1 MKWGLILI
9 LALSITLLGCNPTP
23 RNGTAETPVAEE
35 VSFDEAMGTTIAPGT
50 WLTDYDEALAT
61 AKKMN
66 RPVLINFTGSDWCG
80 WCIKLSDEVFSQDI
94 FKKYAAE
101 NLVLLKLD
109 FPRKI
114 VQTPEMKAANE
125 TLAKKFGIEGFPT
138 ILLLDYTGKKLARTG
153 YQAGGAQE
161 YVDHIKA
168 LLTQEK

>member
-9 LALSITLLGCNPTP
+9 LALSIALLGCNPTP
-23 RNGTAETPVAEE
+23 QNETAANPEAEE
-35 VSFDEAMGTTIAPGT
+35 VSFDDAMGNTIAPGT
-50 WLTDYDEALAT
+50 WLTDYDEALAI
-61 AKKMN
+61 AKKLD

-80 WCIKLSDEVFSQDI
+80 WCIKLSDEVFSKDI

-114 VQTPEMKAANE
+114 KQTPELKAANE
-125 TLAKKFGIEGFPT
+125 SLAKKFGIEGFPT
-138 ILLLDYTGKKLARTG
+138 IILVDYTGKKLAQTG

-161 YVDHIKA
+161 YVDHIKV